1 MPSYR
6 EILDEAAGLGLEIDG
21 TGAHGEF
28 ERRPVRIVTHW
39 GRDTTLYAAWGLL
52 EPAMDFGV
60 ELKRRALMLAS
71 TSFSTGSGHLDA
83 EYTLS
88 GDERAR
94 IEPLFTPE
102 LAAAIV
108 MGDRAG
114 WAIFLDDRGV
124 SVTGHLLAADGATS
138 LRSALTVAVG
148 IARAA
153 DEARAALAP
162 ADGLDEQ
169 ARAIARVASERG
181 LAVLRAP
188 VWASGVI
195 DGRHVA
201 IGTRRVAHARHVL
214 GGAARFKHPLGL
226 DLHVR
231 QRGLLGAIGALVGRR
246 EVRIEHAEFDRRFLV
261 RARPGEEGR
270 VGDLFDAGVR
280 AALLEL
286 VDQFGAVA
294 IDDDRLGVGPVPI
307 PLDAARSAALVELM
321 IDAATGLDRLGT
333 RVAPAGPYR

>member
-6 EILDEAAGLGLEIDG
+6 EILDEAAGLGLEVDG
-21 TGAHGEF
+21 SGAHGEF
-28 ERRPVRIVTHW
+28 ERRPVQIVTHW
-39 GRDTTLYAAWGLL
+39 GRDTTLYSAWGLL
-52 EPAMDFGV
+52 EPAMDLGV
-60 ELKRRALMLAS
+60 ELKRRSLMLAAA
-71 TSFSTGSGHLDA
+71 SFSTGSDHLDA

-94 IEPLFTPE
+94 VEPLFTPE
-102 LAAAIV
+102 LASAIV

-124 SVTGHLLAADGATS
+124 SVTGHLLGADGATS
-138 LRSALTVAVG
+138 LRSAVTVAVG

-153 DEARAALAP
+153 DAARAVLDP
-162 ADGLDEQ
+162 AQELDEQ
-169 ARAIARVASERG
+169 ARAIERVASERG
-181 LAVLRAP
+181 FAVLRAP
-188 VWASGVI
+188 VWASGVV

-201 IGTRRVAHARHVL
+201 IGTRRVARGRHAL
-214 GGAARFKHPLGL
+214 GGGARFKHALGL

-231 QRGLLGAIGALVGRR
+231 QRGLFGALGAFVGRR
-246 EVRIEHAEFDRRFLV
+246 EVKIAHAEFDRRFVV
-261 RARPGEEGR
+261 RARPGEDKR
-270 VGDLFDAGVR
+270 VRDLFDAGVR

-286 VDQFGAVA
+286 VAQFGAVA
-294 IDDDRLGVGPVPI
+294 VDDDKLDVGPVTI
-307 PLDAARSAALVELM
+307 PVDPARSAALLELM